1 MQSKQASTRCDND
14 TLTMMDGTVTVGD
27 PEGLFSPGERS
38 VPPVSLRSV
47 QQYRSQDE
55 YVVVMK
61 EDLAEWMSELYEM
74 TITADDLFDRLDT
87 GILLCRYACIVD
99 DAIKSRDIR
108 SEPVV
113 YRERGVEPGSF
124 QARVNVAAFLAWCRR
139 RPLQMPDDVLFETG
153 DLICQPPAERNE
165 RQVALSLLEVGRRSA
180 ALGVGLPAPQLVR
193 LEAEIDAEL
202 RADDSAL
209 IATTDSH
216 VDNYDEQ
223 DSLSNAPQSPAA
235 TTPHSAARKTRCI
248 RPPSVNI
255 SNRVEEPTVSTR
267 NIRPPSVNVSNRIEE
282 AAVTTEEAAVSA
294 EETTQSEK
302 RGSAWQRRRYRP
314 IIPVDMMSLDE
325 MVCLVHLIVS
335 LTISITSVCLFLGF
349 VAPSLTTS

>member
-1 MQSKQASTRCDND
+1 
-14 TLTMMDGTVTVGD
+14 MDGTATDGD
-27 PEGLFSPGERS
+27 PEGLFVPGERS

-55 YVVVMK
+55 YVIVMK

-87 GILLCRYACIVD
+87 GIQLCRYACIVD

-202 RADDSAL
+202 RADDNAL

-216 VDNYDEQ
+216 VDNHDEQ
-223 DSLSNAPQSPAA
+223 QSPSNAPESPVAS
-235 TTPHSAARKTRCI
+235 TPHSATRRTRCI
-248 RPPSVNI
+248 RPPSVNV
-255 SNRVEEPTVSTR
+255 SHRVDEPTVSTR
-267 NIRPPSVNVSNRIEE
+267 SIRPPSVNVMSNKIEE
-282 AAVTTEEAAVSA
+282 PAVMTEEAAVSA
-294 EETTQSEK
+294 DETIQSEK

-325 MVCLVHLIVS
+325 MVCLVLLIV
-335 LTISITSVCLFLGF
+335 LWTISITSVCLFLGF
-349 VAPSLTTS
+349 FITYSIVEVINSAVKY